1 MSNPNFSYIDTE
13 LSAINTIL
21 GTIGQAPIQK
31 IDLENP
37 EVNLIYNLLQE
48 AIIDVLGEGWAFN
61 KEDHITLT
69 PDSDGFITVPANAL
83 HYDISDGQR
92 LRSKDVTIRNG
103 RLYDK
108 VDHTDIFTGDVDI
121 DVVWLFGFDLD
132 LANKSE
138 VGGSIPQVFKRYITA
153 KASTRAATQ
162 LLTNSELT
170 RILASQEAISRSV
183 CMEYECNQGDDS
195 YFGLKHNTSY
205 DSYQPYKAL
214 SRI

>member
-1 MSNPNFSYIDTE
+1 MNPNFSYIDTE

-21 GTIGQAPIQK
+21 GTIGQAPIQH

-37 EVNLIYNLLQE
+37 EVNIIYNLLQE
-48 AIIDVLGEGWAFN
+48 SIIDVLGEGWSFN

-69 PDSDGFITVPANAL
+69 PDHNGFITVPTNVL

-108 VDHTDIFTGDVDI
+108 VDHTDIFTSSVDV

-132 LANKSE
+132 LANKAQ
-138 VGGSIPQVFKRYITA
+138 VGGSIPEVFKRYIIA
-153 KASTRAATQ
+153 KASTRAAVQ
-162 LLTNSELT
+162 LLTNAELSNLLSTSEA
-170 RILASQEAISRSV
+170 LARSI
-183 CMEYECNQGDDS
+183 CMEYECNQGDHS